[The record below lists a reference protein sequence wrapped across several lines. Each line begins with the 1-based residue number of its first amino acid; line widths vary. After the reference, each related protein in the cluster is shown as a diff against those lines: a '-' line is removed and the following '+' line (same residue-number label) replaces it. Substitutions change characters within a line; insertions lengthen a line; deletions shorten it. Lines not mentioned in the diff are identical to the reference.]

1 MRKILNFK
9 SFLNESF
16 DASVILFEKYI
27 EFLAEDAVAL
37 TQVSTKVGWDKIKA
51 GFEQTSDPENRKTLA
66 KQGRKIRSAPLLGA
80 AGSNPKLAKEQGTI
94 PDFVTK
100 SLSLS
105 PADESGRI
113 NTCSC
118 ATEECRAACLNKA
131 GRGAMTTTQKGRLKK
146 TDFMID
152 NPHHFMSMLKDEIS
166 THGRSAESA
175 GKRAAVRLNVVSDIP
190 YEILHPQIFTEHPN
204 VQFYD
209 YTKIARRVLN
219 TDGTP
224 RKLPDN
230 YHLTLSS
237 TGIHKESNWGDVR
250 QHLSNGGVA
259 AMVFAVPS
267 GRGKKPG
274 GALPT
279 HVVDGST
286 GKRWRVI
293 DADIHDHRHLDH
305 AYNDAQPGEGLIAGL
320 RIKGGK
326 KLLAKAGNFAV
337 RIPEGESVVTVPDH
351 SKDDTD

>member
-1 MRKILNFK
+1 MSSILNFK
-9 SFLNESF
+9 SFLTESF
-16 DASVILFEKYI
+16 DDSVILFEKYI
-27 EFLAEDAVAL
+27 GFLTEDAVAL
-37 TQVSTKVGWDKIKA
+37 AQVSTKVGWNKIKA
-51 GFEQTSDPENRKTLA
+51 GFDQTSDPAQRKILA
-66 KQGRKIRSAPLLGA
+66 KQGRQMRSADLLGA
-80 AGSNPKLAKEQGTI
+80 AGSNPKLAKEEGTI

-131 GRGAMTTTQKGRLKK
+131 GRGAMTATQTGRLKK

-152 NPHHFMSMLKDEIS
+152 HPHHFMAMLKDEIS
-166 THGRSAESA
+166 AHARSAEKQ

-190 YEILHPQIFTEHPN
+190 YEILHPQIFTEHPD

-219 TDGTP
+219 TDGTA

-237 TGIHKESNWGDVR
+237 TGIHKESNWSDVR

-259 AMVFAVPS
+259 AMVFAIPS
-267 GRGKKPG
+267 GRGDKPG
-274 GALPT
+274 GTLPT
-279 HVVDGST
+279 HVVDGKT
-286 GKRWRVI
+286 GQRWRVI

-305 AYNDAQPGEGLIAGL
+305 AYNDAEPGEGLIAGL

-326 KLLAKAGNFAV
+326 KLLAKAGDFAV
-337 RIPEGESVVTVPDH
+337 RVPEGQSVVTVPDH
-351 SKDDTD
+351 GQDDND